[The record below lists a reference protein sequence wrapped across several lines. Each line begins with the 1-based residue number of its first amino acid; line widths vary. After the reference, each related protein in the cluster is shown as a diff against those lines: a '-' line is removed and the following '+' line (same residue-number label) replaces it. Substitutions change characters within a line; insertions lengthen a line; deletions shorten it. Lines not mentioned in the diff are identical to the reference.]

1 MSKLQHF
8 LERSHHNLNFVKIWP
23 EKQIFWGVA
32 LVQVQWLRTVTRYD
46 LDNLKQCCKRIK
58 TKSQKILRTNCVDV
72 ELAWENQPGGLYESR
87 SKELSLREK
96 CPNTEFFL
104 VRIFP
109 HSDWIQ
115 RDTEY
120 LSVFGEIQRGINHR
134 GGDKSPRWFLKTLNC
149 PRFTWAISKFSK
161 MHSDNLSQTL
171 QTHHY
176 YSTLE
181 RRGIVLPNKSLL
193 LLIHLNWKTAE
204 IDM

>member
-32 LVQVQWLRTVTRYD
+32 LVQVQWLRTVTRYG

-109 HSDWIQ
+109 LSDWI
-115 RDTEY
+115 RTDTPY
-120 LSVFGEIQRGINHR
+120 LSVF
-134 GGDKSPRWFLKTLNC
+134 SPNAAKCGPEKNSVFGQFSRSEYSYNFRPSVMQTILLSSKLLVVLLVTLY
-149 PRFTWAISKFSK
+149 
-161 MHSDNLSQTL
+161 Q
-171 QTHHY
+171 
-176 YSTLE
+176 
-181 RRGIVLPNKSLL
+181 
-193 LLIHLNWKTAE
+193 
-204 IDM
+204 